1 MIPGQMG
8 EKLDGR
14 LIEEPERADKREGSE
29 DSTSLSTVIPPGQ
42 LPKKES
48 LDSEILEA
56 NETDVFKLLV
66 TSSRAAFYF
75 SFTLV
80 AALVKGE
87 QHLLTSQM
95 ENGVLQ
101 LNRALLTTGT
111 AYYKPRYTTDLR
123 R

>member
-1 MIPGQMG
+1 MIM
-8 EKLDGR
+8 
-14 LIEEPERADKREGSE
+14 LIDTDYSNHNRIKNLQLMKNHKKRNSFF
-29 DSTSLSTVIPPGQ
+29 DIALLAFCFSCNQSVIRSQ
-42 LPKKES
+42 
-48 LDSEILEA
+48 
-56 NETDVFKLLV
+56 LLV